1 MSVYFAPSNKYSAN
15 VWTGNGGVLDTIGKL
30 LIDPMIARDTA
41 ARQYKYQNQLAA
53 DAAVRAQAAT
63 DAQNARQDL
72 LIKQMNDYVAQNPG
86 AIQGTGGTLGT
97 FLALGGKG
105 DLAQM
110 APYYLSTPQ
119 SVNTGDQIITRQVNP
134 NGTAMDENS
143 YKVGM
148 SPKDEGALALAQQ
161 QAAYQEWLGKQELG
175 LKQKALSIQA
185 ANSARAASAGR
196 QHAAQLM
203 PDGKG
208 GMVWV
213 DPYSRTVTPAQGMT
227 ALSNGGTNRLETVKT
242 LADIYSKL
250 HPKQGSGGGLGLN
263 LNTDGTAAAA
273 TANVDPLEAL
283 IYSYLGVGGQQ
294 PGMPS
299 APNNSLPQSDT
310 KPQQSTG
317 SGRNFITTEE
327 LQAEAAK
334 NKMSLEQATKAA
346 QKAGLKIIRSNF

>member
-1 MSVYFAPSNKYSAN
+1 MAVYFAPSNKYSAN

-213 DPYSRTVTPAQGMT
+213 DPY
-227 ALSNGGTNRLETVKT
+227 GGTNRLETVKT

-263 LNTDGTAAAA
+263 LNTDETTA
-273 TANVDPLEAL
+273 TVNTQVDPLEAL

-346 QKAGLKIIRSNF
+346 QKAGLKIIKSNF